1 MKVLCVDDI
10 KHVKTNEVADKHSV
24 APYKNTGEREG
35 RENQEGAGATVK
47 WKWLFPRCYYP
58 VGL

>member
-47 WKWLFPRCYYP
+47 
-58 VGL
+58 